1 MSQGELRGVQGN
13 SGELVGFYSYWWY
26 VESADPDLNADIL
39 VVVVGVED
47 SEVNIET
54 LLAHRLEAPLVK

>member
-1 MSQGELRGVQGN
+1 
-13 SGELVGFYSYWWY
+13 